1 MIPPEVIVV
10 PAVFGIPAAVL
21 FARMWFRHKERMAGL
36 SEGSDRAGG
45 ASAGQSAMLEERLTR
60 IEQAVDAIAVEV
72 ERMGEGQRFVTKL
85 LAERDAPALSAGIG
99 AASRNDG

>member
-1 MIPPEVIVV
+1 
-10 PAVFGIPAAVL
+10 
-21 FARMWFRHKERMAGL
+21 
-36 SEGSDRAGG
+36 
-45 ASAGQSAMLEERLTR
+45 MLEERLTR